1 MIDGRAVKT
10 GSAGRATGS
19 AGRATGSAGRATGS
33 TGTALKTGTAVSAAP
48 IRVGPCRY
56 VSPGRGIAALDGV
69 RAIAVALVLADHGGV
84 PGMSGGFLGVDV
96 FFVLSGFLITSLLLD
111 EVGRTGRIG
120 LKSFWIR
127 RARRLLP
134 ALIVMVLAVV
144 TARELFAAEATANLR
159 DEAVAALFWMSN
171 WLFVAQHTDYFSQ
184 GAPPSPLQHTWSLAV
199 EEQYY
204 LLWPLMVT
212 AVVAGLA
219 ALAYRRGT
227 PLTPRALRTAVF
239 VLACAGVLASA
250 AASITLAADASLNRV
265 YFGTDTRVQALL
277 VGAAAAALVVRDWRG
292 LAAGVTVLRSRW
304 TRWTARLLPALGLVV
319 LVLAAH
325 GATGSAEEFR
335 HGLLIVV
342 AVAAV
347 LVIAPVALDQDG
359 PVARLLSAGP
369 LVGLG
374 AISYGVYLWH
384 WPIFLLVNGER
395 TGVTGWQL
403 FALRCAATLAVA
415 AVSWWLIEQPIREW
429 RPVSVPMLPLAAA
442 SAATAAMVAMT
453 IVPVKLT
460 PQTPVPGPLVDS
472 AALVAPEVPVEVA
485 PPPRPGAP
493 GDMRVAVFGDSIAWT
508 LMRYLP
514 PTPGVH
520 FADYTT
526 IGCGIARGGPY
537 EYVGQELDQ
546 KPECDAW
553 PSRWSQRISYERPDV
568 VLLVVGRWEIVDRM
582 NEGRWTHIGDEAYDS
597 YLRAELRRALDI
609 LGSTGARIVVTTEP
623 YNRRAEKPDG
633 SLYPED
639 HPERVDTWNELLRG
653 VVDDRPNVTVA
664 DLNEKLSPN
673 GYYTTKVDGIRMR
686 SDGVHPTPEA
696 VEWLTPWLVEAVQ
709 PK

>member
-1 MIDGRAVKT
+1 MTDGRAVKT
-10 GSAGRATGS
+10 GSAGRATGT
-19 AGRATGSAGRATGS
+19 AGRAV
-33 TGTALKTGTAVSAAP
+33 KTGTAVSAAP
-48 IRVGPCRY
+48 IRVGPRRY

-120 LKSFWIR
+120 VKSFWIR

-204 LLWPLMVT
+204 LLWPLMVA

-277 VGAAAAALVVRDWRG
+277 VGAAAAALVVQDWRG

-325 GATGSAEEFR
+325 SATGSAEEFR

-568 VLLVVGRWEIVDRM
+568 VLLIVGRWEIVDRM

-639 HPERVDTWNELLRG
+639 HPERVDAWNELLRG

-664 DLNEKLSPN
+664 DLNDKLSPN

-696 VEWLTPWLVEAVQ
+696 VEWLTPWLVEAIQ
-709 PK
+709 PN